1 MTDEKLEPVSKEE
14 DWEDA
19 KYTFFVIVGA
29 FAFGSVC
36 WDCGVLVYSAYSVF
50 VEVGRCRCLTK

>member
-1 MTDEKLEPVSKEE
+1 MTEEKLELVSKEE

-29 FAFGSVC
+29 FAFGVVV
-36 WDCGVLVYSAYSVF
+36 GIMAYWFIQHIQFSW
-50 VEVGRCRCLTK
+50 R